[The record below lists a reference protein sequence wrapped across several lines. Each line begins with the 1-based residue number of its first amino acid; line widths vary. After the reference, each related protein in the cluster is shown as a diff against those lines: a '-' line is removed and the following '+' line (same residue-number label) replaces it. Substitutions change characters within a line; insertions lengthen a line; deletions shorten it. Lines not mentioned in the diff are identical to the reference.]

1 MRNPITKIALIAS
14 TAALLASG
22 VPVAASAQGTGGGL
36 GSVVNCDASGQR
48 QGTGAIL
55 GALAGAAIGNN
66 VSHGKNAPIVG
77 ALGGAAAGSY
87 IGCQQQRNRKARHEA
102 AGYGNQ
108 GEGNFVAR
116 SNVNIRSGPSTRAS
130 RVGSLAAG
138 QRFQAMGRTGDWVAV
153 GYNGRT
159 TGYVSASYVDQLG

>member
-1 MRNPITKIALIAS
+1 MRNVITKIALIAS

-22 VPVAASAQGTGGGL
+22 APMAASAQGTGGGL
-36 GSVVNCDASGQR
+36 GSIVNCDASGHR
-48 QGTGAIL
+48 QGAGAIL
-55 GALAGAAIGNN
+55 GAIAGAAIGNN

-87 IGCQQQRNRKARHEA
+87 VGCQQQRNRAARREA
-102 AGYGNQ
+102 AGYN

-116 SNVNIRSGPSTRAS
+116 ANVNIRSAPSARAS

-159 TGYVSASYVDQLG
+159 TGYVSAGYVDQLG

>member
-1 MRNPITKIALIAS
+1 MRSFITKTALIAS
-14 TAALLASG
+14 TVALLASG
-22 VPVAASAQGTGGGL
+22 APMVASAQGTGGGL
-36 GSVVNCDASGQR
+36 GSIVNCDASGQR

-87 IGCQQQRNRKARHEA
+87 IGCQQQRNRAARREA
-102 AGYGNQ
+102 SGYQ

-116 SNVNIRSGPSTRAS
+116 SNVNIRSGPSARAS

-138 QRFQAMGRTGDWVAV
+138 QRFQSMGRTGDWVAV

-159 TGYVSASYVDQLG
+159 TGYVHAGYVDQLG